1 MSAVS
6 AQTVQTLMSDIAE
19 CLDLITK
26 SPKLCKPDQALVLQV
41 AARYSSAAAR
51 AAYDGSGRYVCSK
64 VVYRD
69 LKVAYFDVS
78 RLCLGC
84 LLSCNKKR
92 WSEVVAH
99 SAISEKHMNL
109 KKLTPL
115 WGAAGVAYQSTI
127 PDVDIDK
134 AAKYQ
139 MFKAH
144 IANIKTI
151 ENELI
156 KVCPSLAIAVKNDTI
171 SKWTKIL
178 VPVLITAVCLTA
190 LGTIENSPL
199 GKFVRKCKDALSHFV
214 PSDSETNKM
223 AQEGASAK

>member
-6 AQTVQTLMSDIAE
+6 AQTVQTLMSDIAG

-26 SPKLCKPDQALVLQV
+26 SPKLRKPDQALVLQI

-51 AAYDGSGRYVCSK
+51 AAYSGSGRYVCSK
-64 VVYRD
+64 VVYQD

-78 RLCLGC
+78 RLRLGC
-84 LLSCNKKR
+84 LLRCNKKR

-127 PDVDIDK
+127 PDDDIDK

-139 MFKAH
+139 MFKTH

-151 ENELI
+151 ESELI
-156 KVCPSLAIAVKNDTI
+156 KVGPSLAIAVKNDRV
-171 SKWTKIL
+171 SKWAKVL

-190 LGTIENSPL
+190 LGTMENSPF
-199 GKFVRKCKDALSHFV
+199 GKLVGKCKGVLSHLV
-214 PSDSETNKM
+214 PSDSETNKT
-223 AQEGASAK
+223 AQGGVSAK